1 MIIQQYFAVDID
13 GVVRYIVTGAI
24 QDIALITISSLTTIK
39 IIKGT
44 TKKNWQQLT
53 IADTVTLL
61 FKESTKMVD
70 RPLLLVQTYIYGD
83 SMLRKVRVT

>member
-44 TKKNWQQLT
+44 TKKN
-53 IADTVTLL
+53 
-61 FKESTKMVD
+61 
-70 RPLLLVQTYIYGD
+70 
-83 SMLRKVRVT
+83 